1 MAKYLARTSPTC
13 RGYLGI
19 VIAEP
24 DNENVKPIATGLV
37 SRRQLAVYDERSAW
51 RTTKRS

>member
-24 DNENVKPIATGLV
+24 DNENVKPI
-37 SRRQLAVYDERSAW
+37 SAYF
-51 RTTKRS
+51 TTCGYEMAWALIWS